1 MDCNIPALH
10 HRSPIL
16 AIVKLTWGA
25 LPYLLKRSFV
35 AAFDDNCF
43 GIAKGAAYSALL
55 SLFPVLG
62 TVAAIL
68 VQTRAGIVM
77 GPAETALSQILPPGT
92 QDVVLEQFRVHGQ
105 RPVQLL
111 IVAGVLSLYAAAS
124 VVKSLIEG
132 FQAAYRVPRSRT
144 FLRGNAVAMAL
155 VLLAAAPLAGA
166 SLLIVFGS
174 QIERTVLQWMNV
186 DPRLTSYAW
195 IWQVLSRLTR
205 YAVAFITTTLV
216 TSILY
221 YFGPY
226 RRQHWAGVWP
236 GAVFATILWLLA
248 TGGFAW
254 YVRNLANYNVLYG
267 SIGTSIAL
275 LVWMYLMA
283 AIALLGCEFNAELER
298 LRKV

>member
-1 MDCNIPALH
+1 
-10 HRSPIL
+10 
-16 AIVKLTWGA
+16 VTLTWGT
-25 LPYLLKRSFV
+25 LPYLLRRSFV

-77 GPAETALSQILPPGT
+77 GPAETALSEILPPGT

-105 RPVQLL
+105 RPVHLL
-111 IVAGVLSLYAAAS
+111 IVAGLLSLYAAAS

-132 FQAAYRVPRSRT
+132 FQAAYRVPRSRS

-155 VLLAAAPLAGA
+155 VLLAAIPLIGA

-174 QIERTVLQWMNV
+174 QVERRVLQWVNV
-186 DPRLTSYAW
+186 DPRFTPYAW
-195 IWQVLSRLTR
+195 IWELLSRLVR
-205 YAVAFITTTLV
+205 YGVAFFTTVIV

-226 RRQHWAGVWP
+226 RRQQWGAVWP
-236 GAVFATILWLLA
+236 GAIFATLLWLLA
-248 TGGFAW
+248 TGAFAW
-254 YVRNLANYNVLYG
+254 YVKNLANYNVLYG